1 MNSINPL
8 LRKVAEF
15 NKAFGIE
22 NQMLPTI
29 PDAATLELRYKLA
42 LEELDEFKEAAEAGD
57 MPGMLDALLFRN
69 WIYSG
74 IQRRWSG
81 EFLNIENGVVEHG
94 YYNKFFSQLYKEL
107 RQGKADILFGRNLTD
122 DQKAARIKALA
133 EITTALAIFIMIS

>member
-22 NQMLPTI
+22 NQMFPTI

-57 MPGMLDALLFRN
+57 MAGMLDAL
-69 WIYSG
+69 
-74 IQRRWSG
+74 
-81 EFLNIENGVVEHG
+81 VD
-94 YYNKFFSQLYKEL
+94 QLYILLGTVHSCGMGIALEDGFYEVHRSNMTKLDKDGKPVYREDGKVIKSERYDPPNLQRIIKETYL
-107 RQGKADILFGRNLTD
+107 L
-122 DQKAARIKALA
+122 
-133 EITTALAIFIMIS
+133 